1 VTSIPP
7 AYQRAFERWGYIA
20 DGEAHK
26 YGLPNG
32 ATLLAKIAY
41 VETRFSPNLKIT
53 SSAGAQGPM
62 QFEPTTRAEFLK
74 SYGVDAFASVDQAV
88 HAGAIFMKTLGLDHY
103 NAGSSTYVHEV
114 LSAPVPTLGSTG
126 PTRGT
131 GASSSK
137 APAAAAATSSAP
149 ASASGLNGGIRFL
162 LTSAL
167 VGGGSLLAAFGVTLM
182 VGARGSA

>member
-1 VTSIPP
+1 MAAIPP

-62 QFEPTTRAEFLK
+62 QFEPTTRKEFLK

-88 HAGAIFMKTLGLDHY
+88 HASAIFMKTLGLDHY

-126 PTRGT
+126 PTRT
-131 GASSSK
+131 PSASSSK
-137 APAAAAATSSAP
+137 SSPATPAP
-149 ASASGLNGGIRFL
+149 ASPGAGGLNGAMRFL
-162 LTSAL
+162 LTAAL
-167 VGGGSLLAAFGVTLM
+167 VGGGSMLAAFGLTLM
-182 VGARGSA
+182 AGARGST